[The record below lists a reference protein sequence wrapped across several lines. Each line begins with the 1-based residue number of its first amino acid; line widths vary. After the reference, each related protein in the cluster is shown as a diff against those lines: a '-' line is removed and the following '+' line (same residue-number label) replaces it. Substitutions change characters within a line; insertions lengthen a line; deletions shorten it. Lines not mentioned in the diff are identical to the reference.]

1 MESWFTASQLKET
14 GGREGERV
22 RERKRTWKRQRQ
34 VSLHKSVLY
43 SSFIIIF
50 YVDSISCG
58 SVL

>member
-1 MESWFTASQLKET
+1 LKET